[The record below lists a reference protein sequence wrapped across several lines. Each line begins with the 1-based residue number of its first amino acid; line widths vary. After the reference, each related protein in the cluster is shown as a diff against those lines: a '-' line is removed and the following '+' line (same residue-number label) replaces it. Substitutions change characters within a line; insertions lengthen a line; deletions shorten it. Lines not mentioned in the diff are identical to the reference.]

1 MAGIFMEKRE
11 IFVDFNNP
19 SNLGHALN
27 LYYGGWEVCCAGHKF
42 GPAVR
47 QHYLLHYVT
56 AGKGRLWINNKC
68 YEINQN
74 TIFLIVPGVVATYQ
88 ADRES
93 PWEYCW
99 ICIDGYEVETI
110 LNNCG
115 FSKENILF
123 YDKSGVVQEVLLKF
137 IFSFEKNKHNEYKL
151 LSQLYDF
158 FAQMKKLWKKDNIKS
173 IYVEKAIDF
182 IYKNF
187 GDGISVNDI
196 AAYLKIDRTYLYR
209 LFKKECGISP
219 QKYLLDFRLKT
230 AVNKLESSDKSIAE
244 IAEYC
249 GFSDISAFCHQFKK
263 VYNDTPLNYRRDPQR
278 VAIEKN
284 KPDR

>member
-99 ICIDGYEVETI
+99 ICIDGYEVPRI
-110 LNNCG
+110 LRDCG
-115 FSKENILF
+115 FNNDSPLF
-123 YDKSGVVQEVLLKF
+123 FDKSGGRVQSAIVNF
-137 IFSFEKNKHNEYKL
+137 VFSYRRNKHNEYTL
-151 LSQLYDF
+151 LSRLYNF
-158 FAQMKKLWKKDNIKS
+158 FAQMKRQYKRTNIKS
-173 IYVEKAIDF
+173 VYVEQAIDY
-182 IYKNF
+182 IYENYNKNITI
-187 GDGISVNDI
+187 GDMANH
-196 AAYLKIDRTYLYR
+196 LNIDRTYLYR
-209 LFKKECGISP
+209 LFKRECNVSP
-219 QKYLLDFRLKT
+219 QKYLLNFRLRV
-230 AVNKLESSDKSIAE
+230 AVNKLENTQKSIME
-244 IAEYC
+244 IAEEC
-249 GFSDISAFCHQFKK
+249 GFNNVSLFCHQFKK
-263 VYNDTPLNYRRDPQR
+263 VYSDTPLNYRKYPRSDIQ
-278 VAIEKN
+278 I
-284 KPDR
+284 